1 MAQDLLFEIGTEE
14 IPARFMEPAINQMK
28 ELAATGLKEAR
39 LVFSKIHV
47 FGTPRRLALL
57 VKDLEEKQTDLLE
70 EIKGPSQKVAFD
82 HEGKPTKAATGF
94 ARGQGVDVNDLE
106 IKETPAGVYVFA
118 IKKSIGSSAEEILPQ
133 ILSTIVQKLY
143 FPKPMRWGDHEM
155 RFARPIRWLVALFG
169 SKVLPVEIQG
179 LKPDRYT
186 RGHRFLGREK
196 IELADPAE
204 YLISLKENFVIADQN
219 ERKDLIWK
227 QIREIAAQNNGRVA
241 EDEELLNEV
250 TFLLEYPTALC
261 GNFED
266 KYLALPR
273 ELLITPMREHQRYF
287 PVFKEDGSLLPKFIT
302 VRNGLGENIEI
313 VTAGNEKVL
322 KARLA
327 DAEFFYMEDLKKNLA
342 DNVTKLKN
350 IVFHETLGSLFN
362 KVERIQELA
371 VFIGSQL
378 DYTKDELDHVRRAAF
393 LCKADLVSNVVYE
406 FPELQGIM
414 GEYYARHAGEA
425 DAVSRALKE
434 HYHPRFAGD
443 AVPESK
449 VGIAVAIADKLD
461 SITGFFGMGIQPT
474 GSQDPY
480 ALRRQAL
487 GIVNTI
493 LQNHLELSLIKLIS
507 KAYKLIAEQV
517 TFKNDKEKT
526 IADILIFFKQRM
538 ENILG
543 DTGIRYDIINAVL
556 AMGVDNLTNI
566 LDKAVAV
573 NEFRTK
579 PEFEQLIAGFTRAA
593 NLAKNAPHDRVV
605 EELFTNQEEI
615 QLYREFIT
623 VQKKADIFIHSKNYQ
638 EALGIIAELR
648 RPIDDFF
655 AGIMVMVED
664 VEIRE
669 NRLGLLKRIADYVT
683 QIADLS
689 QIVV

>member
-47 FGTPRRLALL
+47 YGTPRRLALL

-70 EIKGPSQKVAFD
+70 EIKGPSQKAAFD
-82 HEGKPTKAATGF
+82 NEGKPTKAAAGF
-94 ARGQGVDVNDLE
+94 ARGQGVNVNDLV

-118 IKKSIGSSAEEILPQ
+118 IKKSMGSSAEEILPQ
-133 ILSTIVQKLY
+133 ILFTIVQKLY
-143 FPKPMRWGDHEM
+143 FPKPMRWGNHEM

-169 SKVLPVEIQG
+169 SIVLPVEIQG

-186 RGHRFLGREK
+186 RGHRFLGRET

-204 YLISLKENFVIADQN
+204 YLVSLKENYVIADQN

-227 QIREIAAQNNGRVA
+227 QIRETAAQNNGRVA
-241 EDEELLNEV
+241 EDKELLNEV

-327 DAEFFYMEDLKKNLA
+327 DAEFFYTEDLKKNLA
-342 DNVTKLKN
+342 DNVIKLKD

-371 VFIGSQL
+371 IFIGSQL

-425 DAVSRALKE
+425 DTVSAALKE

-461 SITGFFGMGIQPT
+461 SITGFFAMGIQPT

-493 LQNHLELSLIKLIS
+493 LQHHLELSLNKLIS
-507 KAYKLIAEQV
+507 KAYRLITEQV
-517 TFKNDKEKT
+517 SCKNDEEKT
-526 IADILIFFKQRM
+526 ISDILIFFKQRM

-543 DTGIRYDIINAVL
+543 DAGIRYDIINAVL

-593 NLAKNAPHDRVV
+593 NLAKNAPHDRVA

-615 QLYREFIT
+615 ELYREFT
-623 VQKKADIFIHSKNYQ
+623 AVRKKADIFIQSKNYQ
-638 EALGIIAELR
+638 EALGSIAELR
-648 RPIDDFF
+648 KPIDDFF
-655 AGIMVMVED
+655 AGIMVMVEN